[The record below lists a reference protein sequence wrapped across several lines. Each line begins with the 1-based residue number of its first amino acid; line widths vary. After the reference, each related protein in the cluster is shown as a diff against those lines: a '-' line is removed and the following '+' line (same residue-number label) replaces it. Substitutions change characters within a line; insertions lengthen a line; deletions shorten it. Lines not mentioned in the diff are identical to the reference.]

1 VGITR
6 EYHKALR
13 AYGDSG
19 KYAGGKCAAETG
31 ETSGI
36 KSDTC
41 TLAQVRTNFLL

>member
-1 VGITR
+1 MGITR
-6 EYHKALR
+6 EYHKALQ

-19 KYAGGKCAAETG
+19 KKAGGKCAAELD
-31 ETSGI
+31 ESLGI